1 MVSNTLLKHVNPHF
15 SATLNLSLEGGL
27 PVAMPPFCVTHL
39 PCLSCVL
46 VCIMGPHLPCLTCV
60 LVCDV
65 GPALP
70 LFCRVP
76 YPALVQAG
84 CGCLAE
90 LQDPGHP
97 DGPQAIA
104 PSSPCQGG
112 AGAQAHVVAST
123 LDPNPLGA

>member
-27 PVAMPPFCVTHL
+27 PVAMPPFCVT
-39 PCLSCVL
+39 
-46 VCIMGPHLPCLTCV
+46 HLPCLTCV